1 MTSAF
6 VKLSNKV
13 TMKKF
18 TLFILSLF
26 ASTFVFAD
34 NPTTPPTLPPTLPHI
49 PINPSDP
56 YPNPKP
62 LTLDADIDAS
72 YYDGVLTLMFNVD
85 LGDADI
91 TVTNL
96 STGDIWWDSVSG
108 VGTTAIMLSGDEG
121 YYEVHITTDRGEYS
135 GAFTL

>member
-1 MTSAF
+1 MVSLLFSF
-6 VKLSNKV
+6 VW
-13 TMKKF
+13 
-18 TLFILSLF
+18 IEP
-26 ASTFVFAD
+26 AAAQ
-34 NPTTPPTLPPTLPHI
+34 TLPEDDLTIDIRPHRPKLPGTI
-49 PINPSDP
+49 PLC
-56 YPNPKP
+56 
-62 LTLDADIDAS
+62 LTNDIEAS

-108 VGTTAIMLSGDEG
+108 VGATAIMLSGDEG

>member
-1 MTSAF
+1 MIRNLFFLMVSLLFSF
-6 VKLSNKV
+6 VW
-13 TMKKF
+13 
-18 TLFILSLF
+18 IEP
-26 ASTFVFAD
+26 AAAQ
-34 NPTTPPTLPPTLPHI
+34 TLPEDDLTIDIRPQRPNLPGAN
-49 PINPSDP
+49 PISLN
-56 YPNPKP
+56 N
-62 LTLDADIDAS
+62 DIDAS

-108 VGTTAIMLSGDEG
+108 VGATAIMLSGDEG

>member
-1 MTSAF
+1 
-6 VKLSNKV
+6 
-13 TMKKF
+13 MKKF

-34 NPTTPPTLPPTLPHI
+34 NPTTPPNPPIPPTPI
-49 PINPSDP
+49 PINPAN
-56 YPNPKP
+56 PNPVPAP
-62 LTLDADIDAS
+62 LTLEADIDAS
-72 YYDGVLTLMFNVD
+72 YYNGALTLMFNVD

-108 VGTTAIMLSGDEG
+108 VGATAIMLSGDEG
-121 YYEVHITTDRGEYS
+121 YYEVHISTDRGEYTGS
-135 GAFTL
+135 FTL

>member
-1 MTSAF
+1 MRRNLFFLMVSLLFSF
-6 VKLSNKV
+6 VWIEPAAAQTLPEDDLTIDIKPKRPKLPGTNP
-13 TMKKF
+13 
-18 TLFILSLF
+18 LSL
-26 ASTFVFAD
+26 
-34 NPTTPPTLPPTLPHI
+34 N
-49 PINPSDP
+49 N
-56 YPNPKP
+56 
-62 LTLDADIDAS
+62 DIDAS

-108 VGTTAIMLSGDEG
+108 VGATAIMLSGDEG
-121 YYEVHITTDRGEYS
+121 YYEVHITTDRGEYT

>member
-1 MTSAF
+1 
-6 VKLSNKV
+6 
-13 TMKKF
+13 MKKF

-34 NPTTPPTLPPTLPHI
+34 NPTTPPTPPTPPAI
-49 PINPSDP
+49 PIPIDPTNP
-56 YPNPKP
+56 YPILAP
-62 LTLDADIDAS
+62 LTLEADIDAS
-72 YYDGVLTLMFNVD
+72 YYNGALTLMFNVD

-108 VGTTAIMLSGDEG
+108 VGATAIMLSGDEG
-121 YYEVHITTDRGEYS
+121 YYEVHITTDRGEYT

>member
-1 MTSAF
+1 MKRNLFFLMVSLLFSF
-6 VKLSNKV
+6 VWIEPAAAQTLPEDDLTIDIRPHRPKLPG
-13 TMKKF
+13 T
-18 TLFILSLF
+18 IPLSL
-26 ASTFVFAD
+26 T
-34 NPTTPPTLPPTLPHI
+34 N
-49 PINPSDP
+49 
-56 YPNPKP
+56 
-62 LTLDADIDAS
+62 DIEAS

-108 VGTTAIMLSGDEG
+108 VGATAIMLSGDEG

>member
-34 NPTTPPTLPPTLPHI
+34 NPTTPPTLPQI
-49 PINPSDP
+49 PIGPSDP
-56 YPNPKP
+56 TPVPKP

-72 YYDGVLTLMFNVD
+72 YYDGVLTLIFNVD

-121 YYEVHITTDRGEYS
+121 YYEVHISTDRGEYS

>member
-1 MTSAF
+1 
-6 VKLSNKV
+6 
-13 TMKKF
+13 MKKF

-34 NPTTPPTLPPTLPHI
+34 NPTTPPTPPTPPATPI
-49 PINPSDP
+49 PINPSGP
-56 YPNPKP
+56 KPIPNP

-108 VGTTAIMLSGDEG
+108 IGATAIMLSGDEG
-121 YYEVHITTDRGEYS
+121 YYEVHISTDRGEYS

>member
-1 MTSAF
+1 MTSAY

-34 NPTTPPTLPPTLPHI
+34 NPTTPPTLPTI
-49 PINPSDP
+49 PIKPSDP
-56 YPNPKP
+56 KPIPNP

-96 STGDIWWDSVSG
+96 STGDIWRDSVSG
-108 VGTTAIMLSGDEG
+108 VGATAIMLSGDEG
-121 YYEVHITTDRGEYS
+121 YYEVHISTDRGEYS

>member
-1 MTSAF
+1 MKRNLFFLMVSLLFSF
-6 VKLSNKV
+6 VW
-13 TMKKF
+13 
-18 TLFILSLF
+18 IEP
-26 ASTFVFAD
+26 AAAQ
-34 NPTTPPTLPPTLPHI
+34 TLPEDDLTIDISPQRPKLPGAN
-49 PINPSDP
+49 PISLN
-56 YPNPKP
+56 N
-62 LTLDADIDAS
+62 DIDAS

-108 VGTTAIMLSGDEG
+108 VGATAIMLSGDEG

>member
-34 NPTTPPTLPPTLPHI
+34 NPTTPPTLTQI
-49 PINPSDP
+49 PIEPSDP
-56 YPNPKP
+56 TPVPKP
-62 LTLDADIDAS
+62 LTLDADIEAS

-108 VGTTAIMLSGDEG
+108 VGATAIMLSGDEG
-121 YYEVHITTDRGEYS
+121 YYEVHISTDRGEYS

>member
-1 MTSAF
+1 MLLF
-6 VKLSNKV
+6 VDDLGG
-13 TMKKF
+13 
-18 TLFILSLF
+18 ILDLLCY
-26 ASTFVFAD
+26 
-34 NPTTPPTLPPTLPHI
+34 NGGHI
-49 PINPSDP
+49 
-56 YPNPKP
+56 
-62 LTLDADIDAS
+62 L
-72 YYDGVLTLMFNVD
+72 YDGVLTLMFNVD

>member
-1 MTSAF
+1 MTSTY

-34 NPTTPPTLPPTLPHI
+34 NPTTPPTLPQI
-49 PINPSDP
+49 PIDPS
-56 YPNPKP
+56 NPKPIPSP

-108 VGTTAIMLSGDEG
+108 VGATAIMLSGDEG

>member
-1 MTSAF
+1 
-6 VKLSNKV
+6 
-13 TMKKF
+13 MKKF

-34 NPTTPPTLPPTLPHI
+34 NPTTPPTLPTI
-49 PINPSDP
+49 PIKPSDP
-56 YPNPKP
+56 KPIPNP

-108 VGTTAIMLSGDEG
+108 VGATAIMLSGDEG